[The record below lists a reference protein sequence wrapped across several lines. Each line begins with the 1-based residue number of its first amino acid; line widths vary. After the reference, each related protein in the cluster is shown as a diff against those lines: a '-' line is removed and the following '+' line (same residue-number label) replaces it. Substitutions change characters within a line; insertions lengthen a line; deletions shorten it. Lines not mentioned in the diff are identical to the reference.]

1 MSYTPPANNAADFSF
16 VSAAAYTPPAAT
28 AVDFSFEPVI
38 TTPQA
43 IVTGTGAAGVPQA
56 LGSQQAAWAA
66 GIPGVGTP
74 AVTAWLHH
82 AGLVLGVG
90 AAGAPA
96 VVGIQQIAWT
106 TGVPAA
112 GTPGVFA
119 IFAINGRVIRILGEY
134 AAGTP
139 QALGTRG
146 YTALVECLPSLGA
159 PQALAWALPAAA
171 DTIPPGV
178 VHYFCLLTGA
188 PDGLADLVLP
198 ISNFSVR
205 HRPSAPSYYSITI
218 PSYAYVTELAARPHG
233 EIVIWSEQSGVTEEL
248 SRGDLGQVA
257 IYRGPN
263 SQAITIDGNSDQAEL
278 PHLTYVL
285 TDVLYVNST
294 FSGENRL
301 RITPRAAIRPGDFV
315 RYQDLNFEVGTVTWS
330 MAVSAGGMAATM
342 ELANLP
348 LGT

>member
-1 MSYTPPANNAADFSF
+1 MSYTPPGATAADFSF
-16 VSAAAYTPPAAT
+16 LGASAYTPTAAN
-28 AVDFSFEPVI
+28 AADFTFVPPV
-38 TTPQA
+38 TTPQG
-43 IVTGTGAAGVPQA
+43 IVTGTGAAGSPQA

-90 AAGAPA
+90 AAGIPA
-96 VVGIQQIAWT
+96 ALAIQQVAWAA
-106 TGVPAA
+106 GVPAA
-112 GTPGVFA
+112 GTPQVFG
-119 IFAINGRVIRILGEY
+119 FTGRVIRVLGEG
-134 AAGTP
+134 ATGTP

-146 YTALVECLPSLGA
+146 YTAIVTGLPSGGP

-171 DTIPPGV
+171 ETIPPGV
-178 VHYFCLLTGA
+178 VHYFCILTGA

-205 HRPSAPSYYSITI
+205 HRPDAPSYYSITI
-218 PSYAYVTELAARPHG
+218 PSYAYVTALAARPHG

>member
-1 MSYTPPANNAADFSF
+1 MSYTPPASNAADFSF
-16 VSAAAYTPPAAT
+16 LGASAYTPPAAN
-28 AVDFSFEPVI
+28 AVDFTFVPPV
-38 TTPQA
+38 TTPQG
-43 IVTGTGAAGVPQA
+43 IVTGTGATGSPQA
-56 LGSQQAAWAA
+56 LGSQQVAWAA

-74 AVTAWLHH
+74 EITAWLHH

-90 AAGAPA
+90 AGGIPA
-96 VVGIQQIAWT
+96 ALALQQVAWAA
-106 TGVPAA
+106 GVPAA
-112 GTPGVFA
+112 GTPQVFG
-119 IFAINGRVIRILGEY
+119 ITGRVLRVLRVLGEG
-134 AAGTP
+134 ATGTP

-146 YTALVECLPSLGA
+146 YTAHATGIPASGS
-159 PQALAWALPAAA
+159 PQALTWALPAAA

-198 ISNFSVR
+198 IANFSVR
-205 HRPSAPSYYSITI
+205 HRPDAPSYYSITI

-330 MAVSAGGMAATM
+330 VSVSAGGMAATM